1 MLTDMREEKRGEYD
15 SDLARDQ
22 QKTLDDNYIAR
33 RGRF

>member
-1 MLTDMREEKRGEYD
+1 LTDMREKHRHVYNADLSKRE
-15 SDLARDQ
+15 